1 MKLIQTLHVYATQY
15 SHNLSKEIEI
25 TNREIKNTAF
35 QTVSLLSTTEI
46 EVEIS
51 EDYEVQLDLQ
61 IIENLK
67 DQKMK
72 ILADAELSANLLQ
85 RRINELQALENKGK

>member
-1 MKLIQTLHVYATQY
+1 MKLIQTLYVYASQY

-25 TNREIKNTAF
+25 TNRKIKSNEY

-46 EVEIS
+46 EIEIS

>member
-1 MKLIQTLHVYATQY
+1 MKLIQTLYVYASQY
-15 SHNLSKEIEI
+15 SHNLSKEIKI
-25 TNREIKNTAF
+25 TNCKIKSNEY

-46 EVEIS
+46 EIEIS